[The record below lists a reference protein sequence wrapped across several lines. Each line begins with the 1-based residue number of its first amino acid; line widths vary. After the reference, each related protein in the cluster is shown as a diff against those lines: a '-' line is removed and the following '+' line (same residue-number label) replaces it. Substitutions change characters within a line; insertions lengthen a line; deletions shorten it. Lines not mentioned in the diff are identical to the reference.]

1 MNKINFTV
9 SEQDRLD
16 KFIFNSCQEEYEF
29 SRSYIQKL
37 INDDLVLVNGEV
49 KPARFKIKAGDLVEV
64 IIPEAQSSEILPENI
79 DIEIVYQDNDIIVV
93 NKPNDMVV
101 HPAIGNYSQTL
112 VNALMYHIKDLSTI
126 GGVNRPGIVHRLDKQ
141 TTGLLVVAKN
151 DKAHKKLTEMLK
163 DKEIHKEYLGIV
175 HGIILEN
182 EGIID
187 APIGRHPGDRKK
199 MAVTEKNSKYAKTN
213 FKVLERFESH
223 TLVSCVIETGRT
235 HQIRV
240 HFNFIKHPIYGDQVY
255 GHLSDK
261 KSEYGQY
268 LHAWKLSFLHPIT
281 GEKMFFEIDPPE
293 WFNDKINM
301 LRKSS

>member
-9 SEQDRLD
+9 LEQERLD
-16 KFIFNSCQEEYEF
+16 KFIFSSCQNDFEF
-29 SRSYIQKL
+29 SRSYLQKL
-37 INDDLVLVNGEV
+37 INDNFVEVNGEI
-49 KPARFKIKAGDLVEV
+49 KPARYKLKPGDIVE
-64 IIPEAQSSEILPENI
+64 ITIPKPSSSEILPEDI
-79 DIEIVYQDNDIIVV
+79 PIEIVYEDKDIIVV

-101 HPAIGNYSQTL
+101 HPALGNYSKTL
-112 VNALMYHIKDLSTI
+112 VNALMFHIKDLSTI

-151 DKAHKKLTEMLK
+151 DKSHKKLTEMLK
-163 DKEIHKEYLGIV
+163 NKEIHKEYLGIV
-175 HGIILEN
+175 HGVILEN
-182 EGIID
+182 EGVID

-199 MAVTEKNSKYAKTN
+199 MTVTEKNSKYAKTN
-213 FKVLERFESH
+213 FKVLERFEKH

-255 GHLSDK
+255 GYLSDK
-261 KSEYGQY
+261 KSEFGQY
-268 LHAWKLSFLHPIT
+268 LHAWKLIFDHPIT
-281 GEKMFFEIDPPE
+281 GDKMLFEINPPE
-293 WFNDKINM
+293 QFNDKINM